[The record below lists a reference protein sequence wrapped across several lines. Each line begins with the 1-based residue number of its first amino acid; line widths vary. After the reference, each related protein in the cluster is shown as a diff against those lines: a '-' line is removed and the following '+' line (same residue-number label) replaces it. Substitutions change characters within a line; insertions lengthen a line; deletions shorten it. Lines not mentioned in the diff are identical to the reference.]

1 MKILVIGESCE
12 DVFNYCRVDRL
23 APDVPAPVCNSLYTE
38 KNKGM
43 AGNVFNNIKSFN
55 IDCDLI
61 TNKNKS
67 IKTRYIDESCNYTLL
82 RLDEHDES
90 EPFDFDFFIKKD
102 LKQYNAIIISD
113 YNKGFLTPEDIF
125 KISNSHPLTFLDT
138 KKYLSDWCENISF
151 IKLNNSEYQKNL
163 NFLSTAPFVL
173 EKVIKTRGRHGCS
186 FNGKN
191 YPTEDVLIKDV
202 SGAGDTFISCLAI
215 EYCKSNDIVLAINFA
230 QKCTTKV
237 VQKQGVSTPE

>member
-1 MKILVIGESCE
+1 M
-12 DVFNYCRVDRL
+12 
-23 APDVPAPVCNSLYTE
+23 
-38 KNKGM
+38 
-43 AGNVFNNIKSFN
+43 
-55 IDCDLI
+55 
-61 TNKNKS
+61 
-67 IKTRYIDESCNYTLL
+67 
-82 RLDEHDES
+82 
-90 EPFDFDFFIKKD
+90 
-102 LKQYNAIIISD
+102 
-113 YNKGFLTPEDIF
+113 IF

-173 EKVIKTRGRHGCS
+173 EKVIETRGRHGCS

-215 EYCKSNDIVLAINFA
+215 EYCKSNDIVLAIPSSGLHSNGFSLVRNIL
-230 QKCTTKV
+230 KKKLTIPKNIKNELIRPTKIYV
-237 VQKQGVSTPE
+237 KEVNLINKKKLINGCANITGGGLLNNVIRSVPEKLSLNINL